1 MPETKNQDRA
11 EKFWASSIKGEL
23 HRVLFEEAAD
33 GLFISDLQGRFV
45 TVNPRGMAMTG
56 YSPEEL
62 VGMTITDLIPPED
75 LARDPLRMDDFRQGQ
90 HLVKERRIRR
100 KDDSLLPVEISARLL
115 PGKKVLGIVRDLTEH
130 KQAEETVQAQENL
143 LSSVFRAAP
152 TGIGVVSNRI
162 LLAVNDRLCEMIG
175 YRQEELV
182 GKSARVLYSSD
193 ADFEYVGK
201 EKYRQIGE
209 RGTGTVETRWQC
221 KNGRII
227 DVLLSSTPINPM
239 DMVGGVTFT
248 ALDITERKR
257 MENSLRMFQC
267 SIDQA
272 FDAVFW
278 INSDGGFSYVND
290 KACWSLGY
298 TRDELLH
305 LKLWDI
311 DPVYPK
317 DLWASNW
324 ENYQINRQGGGELLE
339 TLHRHKDGTT
349 FPVEVISKH
358 LWFGDEELHI
368 AVVRDITERQRAAKE
383 KEKLQVQL
391 IQAQKMESVA
401 RLAGGVAHDF
411 NNMLSAIL
419 GHTELAM
426 MQCTT
431 SESVQAD
438 LEAIKKASHRSAD
451 LIRQLLAFARKQT
464 VAPKVLDLNDTLA
477 GMLKMLQRL
486 IGEDIDLVWKPGAGL
501 WPIKMDS
508 SQIDQLLAN
517 LCVNA
522 RDAIDEVGKMT
533 IETENIAFDEDYC
546 AVHPGFVLGEYVMLA
561 VSDDGCGM
569 DQKVLEL
576 IFDPFFTTK
585 EVGKGTGLGLA
596 TVYGIVKQNEG
607 FINVYS
613 EPGKGTTFKIYLPR
627 QQGES
632 LGPLAEITKE
642 TPKGRGELV
651 LLVEDEA
658 MILDVGRV
666 MLERLGYRVVT
677 AGTPGEALRQ
687 ASAYGDEIQLL
698 ITDVIMPEMNGRD
711 LAKLLCDLN
720 SGLKCLFTSGYTAN
734 VIAHRGVLDEGV
746 NFLQKP
752 FSMQDLGAKVRRTL
766 DGK

>member
-1 MPETKNQDRA
+1 
-11 EKFWASSIKGEL
+11 L
-23 HRVLFEEAAD
+23 
-33 GLFISDLQGRFV
+33 
-45 TVNPRGMAMTG
+45 
-56 YSPEEL
+56 L
-62 VGMTITDLIPPED
+62 V
-75 LARDPLRMDDFRQGQ
+75 
-90 HLVKERRIRR
+90 
-100 KDDSLLPVEISARLL
+100 
-115 PGKKVLGIVRDLTEH
+115 
-130 KQAEETVQAQENL
+130 
-143 LSSVFRAAP
+143 
-152 TGIGVVSNRI
+152 
-162 LLAVNDRLCEMIG
+162 VNDRLCEMTG
-175 YRQEELV
+175 FRQEELI
-182 GKSARVLYSSD
+182 GQSARVLYPSD

-209 RGTGTVETRWQC
+209 QGTGTVETHWQC
-221 KNGRII
+221 KDGRII
-227 DVLLSSTPINPM
+227 DVLLSSTPINPV

-248 ALDITERKR
+248 ALDITERKQ
-257 MENSLRMFQC
+257 MENSLRMFQY

-290 KACWSLGY
+290 QACRSLGY
-298 TRDELLH
+298 SRDELLH

-317 DLWASNW
+317 QIWASNW
-324 ENYQINRQGGGELLE
+324 ENYQTDRQGGGERIE
-339 TLHRHKDGTT
+339 TLHRHKDGTI
-349 FPVEVISKH
+349 FPAEVISKH
-358 LWFGDEELHI
+358 LWLGDVELHI
-368 AVVRDITERQRAAKE
+368 AVVRDITERRRAAKE

-391 IQAQKMESVA
+391 IHAQKMESVA

-431 SESVQAD
+431 SESIQAD

-464 VAPKVLDLNDTLA
+464 VAPKVLDLNDTLT

-508 SQIDQLLAN
+508 SQIDQILAN
-517 LCVNA
+517 LCINA
-522 RDAIDEVGKMT
+522 RDAIEEVGKMT
-533 IETENIAFDEDYC
+533 IETENIAFDADYC
-546 AVHPGFVLGEYVMLA
+546 TVHPSFVLGEYVMLA
-561 VSDDGCGM
+561 VSDDGCGI
-569 DQKVLEL
+569 DHEVLEL

-627 QQGES
+627 FQGES
-632 LGPLAEITKE
+632 PRPLSEITRE

-658 MILDVGRV
+658 VILNVGQM

-677 AGTPGEALRQ
+677 AGTPREARRQ
-687 ASAYGDEIQLL
+687 ALAYADEIQLL
-698 ITDVIMPEMNGRD
+698 ITDVIMPEMNGRE
-711 LAKLLCDLN
+711 LAKLITDVKP
-720 SGLKCLFTSGYTAN
+720 GLKCLFISGYTAN
-734 VIAHRGVLDEGV
+734 VIAHHGVLDEGV
-746 NFLQKP
+746 YFLQKP
-752 FSMQDLGAKVRRTL
+752 FSMQDLGAKVRQAL
-766 DGK
+766 EGE